1 MGSPT
6 GRGEVGKCH
15 KRGEGASG
23 VCVLGGAGQ
32 RAGRTR
38 RPPSPSPAAPCHG
51 GQGGALHT
59 QEINSETP
67 PPCAHPL
74 GVPTGGQ
81 WGPGEGDARLLHSL
95 VLSSGLQWSLGIN
108 RNAHIKSKGG
118 GGGGGAERGSLAA
131 WGGKGGGERGDV
143 GGISAQ
149 SGSPRSPPRFR
160 HGGLQGC
167 SPRAL
172 RREGRVLRGPGGR
185 CGGA

>member
-81 WGPGEGDARLLHSL
+81 WGPGGGDARLLHSL

-118 GGGGGAERGSLAA
+118 GGRGRRERLAS
-131 WGGKGGGERGDV
+131 GKGGE
-143 GGISAQ
+143 
-149 SGSPRSPPRFR
+149 
-160 HGGLQGC
+160 
-167 SPRAL
+167 
-172 RREGRVLRGPGGR
+172 GGR
-185 CGGA
+185 GKGGCWGHLCAVRVPQVPPQIPARGAARVQPQSLEERRASP

>member
-118 GGGGGAERGSLAA
+118 GGGGAERGSLAA
-131 WGGKGGGERGDV
+131 GGGEGGRGKGGCWGHLCAVRVPQVPPQIPARGAARVQPQSLEERR
-143 GGISAQ
+143 A
-149 SGSPRSPPRFR
+149 SP
-160 HGGLQGC
+160 
-167 SPRAL
+167 
-172 RREGRVLRGPGGR
+172 
-185 CGGA
+185 

>member
-67 PPCAHPL
+67 PPCAHRHTPAGGDGERAGGGRQRRAAL
-74 GVPTGGQ
+74 SRAERRRDAPGTAAASPPQSSVILPAAAAWPPDSRRSSSPTRPPSRQ
-81 WGPGEGDARLLHSL
+81 ARLNHGA
-95 VLSSGLQWSLGIN
+95 SSGEQIPAGQKDWQWFVWRHLP
-108 RNAHIKSKGG
+108 
-118 GGGGGAERGSLAA
+118 GSQHCD
-131 WGGKGGGERGDV
+131 W
-143 GGISAQ
+143 
-149 SGSPRSPPRFR
+149 
-160 HGGLQGC
+160 
-167 SPRAL
+167 
-172 RREGRVLRGPGGR
+172 
-185 CGGA
+185 

>member
-1 MGSPT
+1 MNGVKMGSPT

-74 GVPTGGQ
+74 GVPTGEQ

-131 WGGKGGGERGDV
+131 GGGEGGRGKGGCWGHLCAVRVPQAPPPDSGT
-143 GGISAQ
+143 GG
-149 SGSPRSPPRFR
+149 
-160 HGGLQGC
+160 C
-167 SPRAL
+167 K
-172 RREGRVLRGPGGR
+172 
-185 CGGA
+185 GAAPEP

>member
-1 MGSPT
+1 MNGVKMGSPT

-74 GVPTGGQ
+74 GVPTGEQ

-118 GGGGGAERGSLAA
+118 GGGRGRRERLTSGG
-131 WGGKGGGERGDV
+131 GGKGEGKGGMLGASLRSQGPPGPPPDSGT
-143 GGISAQ
+143 GG
-149 SGSPRSPPRFR
+149 
-160 HGGLQGC
+160 C
-167 SPRAL
+167 K
-172 RREGRVLRGPGGR
+172 
-185 CGGA
+185 GAAPEP

>member
-118 GGGGGAERGSLAA
+118 GGGRGRRERLASGKGGE
-131 WGGKGGGERGDV
+131 GGGERGDV

-149 SGSPRSPPRFR
+149 SGSPRPPPQIPARGAARVQPQSLEERRASP
-160 HGGLQGC
+160 
-167 SPRAL
+167 
-172 RREGRVLRGPGGR
+172 
-185 CGGA
+185 

>member
-118 GGGGGAERGSLAA
+118 GGGRGRRERLASGVGGEGGR
-131 WGGKGGGERGDV
+131 GKGGCWGHLCAVRVPQVPPQIPARGAARVQPQSLEERR
-143 GGISAQ
+143 A
-149 SGSPRSPPRFR
+149 SP
-160 HGGLQGC
+160 
-167 SPRAL
+167 
-172 RREGRVLRGPGGR
+172 
-185 CGGA
+185 